1 MLLLPFCKFPLPFL
15 TLIEGQNVRQDA
27 AGNGLNLM
35 LWYGSVIDQFFLS
48 AQRIPPSGL
57 SASSYW
63 SHCCC
68 QSVGGF
74 APSTILLQIP
84 LQNPTPPF
92 LSIPGKS
99 NESKHRECDHTPA
112 KSPFSACC
120 RSGDFF
126 LLGVSQTLSCLLHQ

>member
-1 MLLLPFCKFPLPFL
+1 MSSFSDDALPFALVLCRFCCLIFYGAFCQMLLLPLCKFPLPFR

-27 AGNGLNLM
+27 AGNGLDLM
-35 LWYGSVIDQFFLS
+35 LWYGGVIDQLFLS

-84 LQNPTPPF
+84 LQNLTSPSFPF
-92 LSIPGKS
+92 RV
-99 NESKHRECDHTPA
+99 N
-112 KSPFSACC
+112 
-120 RSGDFF
+120 
-126 LLGVSQTLSCLLHQ
+126 